1 MQELFVS
8 TKPIASILAIHLTA
22 AVTVQAAAIRNVG
35 CREMD
40 SVFKRKQG
48 LGGREMIAQR
58 KAKCSGAIEISAGR
72 HQAVFSFDPSKD
84 MSASAQ
90 CS

>member
-1 MQELFVS
+1 
-8 TKPIASILAIHLTA
+8 
-22 AVTVQAAAIRNVG
+22 
-35 CREMD
+35 MD

-90 CS
+90 CSLQAVVLLITYLLREIQELTMSTKN

>member
-1 MQELFVS
+1 
-8 TKPIASILAIHLTA
+8 
-22 AVTVQAAAIRNVG
+22 
-35 CREMD
+35 MD
-40 SVFKRKQG
+40 SVFKREQG

-84 MSASAQ
+84 MSVSAQ

>member
-1 MQELFVS
+1 
-8 TKPIASILAIHLTA
+8 
-22 AVTVQAAAIRNVG
+22 
-35 CREMD
+35 MD

>member
-1 MQELFVS
+1 
-8 TKPIASILAIHLTA
+8 
-22 AVTVQAAAIRNVG
+22 
-35 CREMD
+35 MD

-72 HQAVFSFDPSKD
+72 HQAVFSFAKRICPRLPVLI
-84 MSASAQ
+84 AGC
-90 CS
+90 CSSHNVPVTRDTRAYYEHEKLIYIEQSDAYI